1 MKLKQWLRE
10 HKQMTYAE
18 YKALPEMERYELY
31 AEHQRFCR
39 CEQIHKSPNWRPM
52 TEEEKA
58 WLDVVLAKEK
68 ERYETSLKIGGIDS
82 AGNYTALSDRWLNDW
97 RYRRN
102 R

>member
-18 YKALPEMERYELY
+18 YKVLPEMERYEIY

-39 CEQIHKSPNWRPM
+39 NEQIRKSQNRRPM

-58 WLDVVLAKEK
+58 WLDEVLAKEK
-68 ERYETSLKIGGIDS
+68 ERYETSLKIGGIDEL
-82 AGNYTALSDRWLNDW
+82 GNYTALSHRWE
-97 RYRRN
+97 N